1 MNNKGISP
9 LIATVLIIG
18 FTVAL
23 AAIII
28 TWGSS
33 FVQRTQRQV
42 GEQADFSIVCSQL
55 DFDIISA
62 NCSIKPPMALMTAT
76 FTSNSAQ
83 TISDIILR
91 AYDENNDVGVDQ
103 SALGAGGDLVGF
115 GSASAKQELYILP
128 SSGSV
133 KIVKVEAIAK
143 LTLQNQGER
152 ACQAPI
158 VQYIPPPGNC
168 GN

>member
-55 DFDIISA
+55 DFDIISI
-62 NCSIKPPMALMTAT
+62 NCEFSGILKTVK
-76 FTSNSAQ
+76 FTSGSAQ
-83 TISDIILR
+83 EISDMIIR
-91 AYDENNDVGVDQ
+91 AYGENNDVVVAQ
-103 SALGAGGDLVGF
+103 TSLSKSLEGF
-115 GSASAKQELYILP
+115 GSATTNPLGLDPPKSTE
-128 SSGSV
+128 V
-133 KIVKVEAIAK
+133 VKVEAIAK

-158 VQYIPPPGNC
+158 VQYIPKAGAC
-168 GN
+168 